1 MKRLF
6 ALLLAMTMTISLT
19 GCSKDKEKPLTPPE
33 ENFEAD
39 EMEEEEPDKEETAEP
54 EHDPA
59 VAQELEGVSFA
70 YNGVIRAMYQP
81 DISKDGVSYVPS
93 DSQFF
98 WLAIYFTA
106 AEAGTITEDITFDEK
121 TCTFTIPAAIVQ
133 EYAAAN
139 FGSTQSLPEIPQEI
153 TYIKA
158 DGENYMITV
167 SDLGDT
173 HTRIT
178 KAYKNNDDSY
188 TAFVDF
194 STSEDL
200 IASYK
205 ISFRE
210 NTEEDALFKY
220 QITDAVLV
228 K

>member
-1 MKRLF
+1 MKRLLV
-6 ALLLAMTMTISLT
+6 LLLAMTMSISLV

-39 EMEEEEPDKEETAEP
+39 EMEEEEKKQDEPAEP

-59 VAQELEGVSFA
+59 AAKELEGVSFA

-106 AEAGTITEDITFDEK
+106 VEAGAITEDIVFDEK
-121 TCTFTIPAAIVQ
+121 ACTYTIPASIIQ

-139 FGSTQSLPEIPQEI
+139 FGSKQSLPEIPQEI
-153 TYIKA
+153 SYIKA
-158 DGENYMITV
+158 DEENYVITV

-173 HTRIT
+173 HTKIT
-178 KAYKNNDDSY
+178 KAYKNNDSSY
-188 TAFVDF
+188 TAFIDF

-205 ISFRE
+205 ISFQE
-210 NTEEDALFKY
+210 NADTEALFKY